1 MLRIQL
7 ILLLEE
13 LRIYLR
19 NNTDVFCLRKKSVCL
34 ASNFHI
40 RQKKIFFISEDN
52 VCLCFIGMFT
62 HPCTYLDTL
71 QRVLRGLLSLNIMED
86 KPGTLKPLFTN
97 KCTIVSGRNINKQ

>member
-19 NNTDVFCLRKKSVCL
+19 NNTDAFCLRKKSVCL

-40 RQKKIFFISEDN
+40 RQKK
-52 VCLCFIGMFT
+52 
-62 HPCTYLDTL
+62 Y
-71 QRVLRGLLSLNIMED
+71 LLSLEIMFVFV
-86 KPGTLKPLFTN
+86 L
-97 KCTIVSGRNINKQ
+97 